1 VLDGFADS
9 CQPGTRHYGNLGRN
23 ALIGPNYRNFDFAFS
38 KTTSLTERWQLLLRA
53 DFFNLTNH
61 PNFANPLAVAFF
73 ADAAPNRGAILPNNV
88 VATTGID
95 PATGRS
101 VGYMPITA
109 TSDVGLG
116 NPVLG
121 GGGQRSIQ
129 LSMKL
134 QF

>member
-1 VLDGFADS
+1 MPAGYSPLWHV
-9 CQPGTRHYGNLGRN
+9 GTNFFNR
-23 ALIGPNYRNFDFAFS
+23 PDVPNFDFAFS
-38 KTTSLTERWQLLLRA
+38 KTTSLTEHWQLLLRA

-73 ADAAPNRGAILPNNV
+73 ADAAPNRGAILPGNV
-88 VATTGID
+88 DAATGIN

-134 QF
+134 EF